1 MLSPKNIDT
10 PNMKIFLDEFR
21 STNCRLDKPTA
32 VTMPVIYIELVK
44 IFETFSSNIGLSEL
58 KYNAK
63 NENNEFTNNV
73 DPFEAA
79 HLELP

>member
-1 MLSPKNIDT
+1 
-10 PNMKIFLDEFR
+10 
-21 STNCRLDKPTA
+21 
-32 VTMPVIYIELVK
+32 MPVIYIELVK